1 MHWQWNIE
9 HFTLVVINKT
19 AKLVICRIPNP
30 ELQIKKLVRQ
40 LWEIAWTVVPA
51 LTARRHATLFGI
63 PYSWWY
69 SYCNMEWGSGEQ
81 LFNANF
87 ERPGSNIAYN
97 LICLQQVATIINCV
111 RHLQIP
117 IVSKLLFKMHWRIAW
132 FRDVLSYADTEIY
145 IVTNIAGHPCYGLC
159 KWHEYHVLAVIGIGI
174 IVIHLQVES
183 I

>member
-1 MHWQWNIE
+1 
-9 HFTLVVINKT
+9 
-19 AKLVICRIPNP
+19 
-30 ELQIKKLVRQ
+30 
-40 LWEIAWTVVPA
+40 
-51 LTARRHATLFGI
+51 
-63 PYSWWY
+63 
-69 SYCNMEWGSGEQ
+69 MEWGSGEQ

-117 IVSKLLFKMHWRIAW
+117 IVSKLL
-132 FRDVLSYADTEIY
+132 LSYADTEILF

-174 IVIHLQVES
+174 IVIHLQGES